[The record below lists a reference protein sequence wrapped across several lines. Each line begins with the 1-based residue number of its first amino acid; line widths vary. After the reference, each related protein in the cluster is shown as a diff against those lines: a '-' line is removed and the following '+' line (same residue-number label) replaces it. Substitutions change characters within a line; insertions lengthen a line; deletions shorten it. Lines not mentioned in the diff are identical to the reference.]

1 MVLEVG
7 KDRIDVSSP
16 PEFETN
22 NDGTPKLYTGGQS
35 IFWDRVVPVNSSIKP
50 IVVNTVT
57 EGDKTVTTFGYP
69 QSTEMQGD
77 GNFKLNLAFFLP
89 LGVDIAGQS
98 KANRSALELVP
109 KIIMPFLVMIIASLI
124 TSVTGARNSEEA
136 LNRYYAKMKTK
147 VLPDPDADRAKLEAV
162 YAGEKKPDRVKLFPN
177 SQLEIQ
183 KPTKADI
190 IGFTLSVITCFAII
204 GLAFVIAELGG

>member
-1 MVLEVG
+1 MP
-7 KDRIDVSSP
+7 SP
-16 PEFETN
+16 SNWGVKGFKFETN
-22 NDGTPKLYTGGQS
+22 DDGTPKLNTGGQA
-35 IFWDRVVPVNSSIKP
+35 IFWDRIVPVDSSIKP

-57 EGDKTVTTFGYP
+57 EGDKTVTTYGYP
-69 QSTEMQGD
+69 QSTEMQGA

-98 KANRSALELVP
+98 KANRNALELVP
-109 KIIMPFLVMIIASLI
+109 KIIMPFLVMIVASLI

-147 VLPDPDADRAKLEAV
+147 VLPDPVADQAKLEAV
-162 YAGEKKPDRVKLFPN
+162 YSGEKKPDRVKLFPN

-183 KPTKADI
+183 KPTKADNV
-190 IGFTLSVITCFAII
+190 GFTVSVLTCFAII
-204 GLAFVIAELGG
+204 GLAFAIAGLGE